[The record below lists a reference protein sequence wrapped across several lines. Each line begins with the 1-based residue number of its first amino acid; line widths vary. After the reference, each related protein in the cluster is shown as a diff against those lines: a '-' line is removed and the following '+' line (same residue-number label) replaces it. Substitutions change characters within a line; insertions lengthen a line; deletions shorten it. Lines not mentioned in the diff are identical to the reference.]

1 MMGIMIF
8 ADKTEVPCVHFSDIH
23 EKIAFMMNF
32 MLHGKLK
39 ESRAGYFS
47 AERGS
52 QVNFAVQLLF
62 SQL

>member
-1 MMGIMIF
+1 MILLIKRKF
-8 ADKTEVPCVHFSDIH
+8 RVAHFSDIH